1 MRGLRTYPSAASGYY
16 GRLRQKE
23 RLLCNSSNRFIFGRG
38 HTSLSLYP
46 GSSYGPG
53 KPDSMHL
60 SHARKSSIGCMSW
73 SVPDPLWAPTIN
85 VPNSERFTVH
95 SRRYALS
102 AVATHLLYSHG
113 RPLSAYSGPFNGKQ
127 FIVTAL
133 IITFWNMLFGS
144 RDAFGTSLQEECLLT
159 HSLSDSEYSR
169 PSHRYTVA
177 PTSVPDVA
185 VCASKAPLILEANTL
200 YSGKTYPT

>member
-1 MRGLRTYPSAASGYY
+1 VQLPDITAVYIKKRDCSTTRRTDSSSEGAIRRFPCTRAALTGQENLIRCICLTPVRAASDACHG
-16 GRLRQKE
+16 Q
-23 RLLCNSSNRFIFGRG
+23 FQI
-38 HTSLSLYP
+38 
-46 GSSYGPG
+46 
-53 KPDSMHL
+53 
-60 SHARKSSIGCMSW
+60 
-73 SVPDPLWAPTIN
+73 PLWAPTIN
-85 VPNSERFTVH
+85 VPNSGRFTVH

-133 IITFWNMLFGS
+133 IITFLNMLFGS

-159 HSLSDSEYSR
+159 RSPYDSEYSR

-177 PTSVPDVA
+177 PTSVPDAA
-185 VCASKAPLILEANTL
+185 VCASKAPLIFEANTL